1 MPDMK
6 GPIAY
11 ALSYPERIENVMQG
25 LDLDEIKSL
34 VFKKPDY
41 KSFPCLSYAY
51 MAMQSRGTMLSVLNA
66 ANEVAVDAFLKGMIR
81 FTEIS
86 IVIRETMEGHEVLPD
101 TDLAVILEADKWA
114 RKKAQEI
121 IKTLQKY

>member
-1 MPDMK
+1 
-6 GPIAY
+6 
-11 ALSYPERIENVMQG
+11 
-25 LDLDEIKSL
+25 
-34 VFKKPDY
+34 
-41 KSFPCLSYAY
+41 

-86 IVIRETMEGHEVLPD
+86 FVIRETMEGHEVLPD